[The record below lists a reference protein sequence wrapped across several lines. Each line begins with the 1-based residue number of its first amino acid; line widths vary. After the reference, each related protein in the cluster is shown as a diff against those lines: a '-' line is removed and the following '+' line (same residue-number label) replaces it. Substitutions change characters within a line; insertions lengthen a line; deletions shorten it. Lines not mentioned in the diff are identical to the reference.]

1 MRKLC
6 IVLALG
12 LLLSMVGSAQSLK
25 IEDKELASLVKVVLM
40 LRNPNKT
47 NFNKAKQLLQAD
59 DRWTPMNET
68 GDLQATECKP
78 TEMTSTF
85 KLNRLLN
92 SIVKEKKRVSTTGT
106 MLNGEDSRYH
116 YSLYERSLKKGK
128 SATYQLR
135 NRSGKQTLVLVPL
148 GKKKGNLSIFVDG
161 EKPNITEDADGT
173 IICTFIATGK
183 EISFTVTNKSGAAL
197 PFVILNHNSR
207 KE

>member
-1 MRKLC
+1 MRRPC
-6 IVLALG
+6 IILALG
-12 LLLSMVGSAQSLK
+12 LLISMVGSAQSLK
-25 IEDKELASLVKVVLM
+25 IEDKDLASLVEVSKM
-40 LRNPNKT
+40 LRNPSKANYK
-47 NFNKAKQLLQAD
+47 KAKLLLKAD
-59 DRWTPMNET
+59 EKWTPMNET

-78 TEMTSTF
+78 SEKTSTF

-116 YSLYERSLKKGK
+116 YSLYERSLKKGM

-135 NRSGKQTLVLVPL
+135 NRSGKQTLVLVPFV
-148 GKKKGNLSIFVDG
+148 KKKGSLSILVDG
-161 EKPNITEDADGT
+161 EKPIITEDADGT
-173 IICTFIATGK
+173 VICTFNAIGK

-197 PFVILNHNSR
+197 PFVILNHNSK

>member
-1 MRKLC
+1 MRKC

-12 LLLSMVGSAQSLK
+12 LLLSIVGSAQSLK
-25 IEDKELASLVKVVLM
+25 IEDKELASLVKVSKM
-40 LRNPNKT
+40 LRNPSKANY
-47 NFNKAKQLLQAD
+47 NKAKQLLKAD
-59 DRWTPMNET
+59 EKWTPMNET
-68 GDLQATECKP
+68 GDLQANECKAS
-78 TEMTSTF
+78 EKTSSF

-92 SIVKEKKRVSTTGT
+92 SIAKEKKRVSTTGT

-135 NRSGKQTLVLVPL
+135 NRSGQQTLVLVPFV
-148 GKKKGNLSIFVDG
+148 KKKGSLSIFVDG
-161 EKPNITEDADGT
+161 EKTNITEEEDGT
-173 IICTFIATGK
+173 VICTFNATGK